1 MSKQASD
8 AFNSSTRVLVT
19 GGSGFLGG
27 HIVRQLLDDAAI
39 TVAIVSRHPKLPA
52 DITHHSRISIHA
64 ADVSVPAQINAV
76 FEAVKPHAIIHTA
89 SPTYLDTTTAL
100 VKANIDGTRALLQ
113 ASKECSD
120 TRAFV
125 FTSSHTAVVPTQKPL
140 SEDDAELY
148 TETNS
153 PNAYAMSKA
162 VAERIVIAANSS
174 ELRTSAIR
182 MPSIW
187 GQNDPNFVPQLVAS
201 IRKKEHKMQVG
212 SNTKLFEFLYIDK
225 AAEAHILA
233 MRSLLDPESSGAA
246 GEAFFISD
254 GKPYPFFDFSRKFY
268 AAGGHPV
275 APEEV
280 TTIPLGAMQV
290 MASTV
295 EWAYWVFTLGYMKP
309 TLRRVSIDQ
318 LDTGCCWSLEKAKK
332 TLGYEPVADQDDAI
346 KETMAWAMANL

>member
-1 MSKQASD
+1 MPRQASD
-8 AFNSSTRVLVT
+8 TSNPLTRVLVT

-27 HIVRQLLDDAAI
+27 HIVRQLLDDATT
-39 TVAIVSRHPKLPA
+39 TVAIVSRHPKMPVG
-52 DITHHSRISIHA
+52 DTHQSRISIHV
-64 ADVSVPAQINAV
+64 ADLTTPSQIKAV
-76 FEAVKPHAIIHTA
+76 FEDVKPHAIIHTA

-100 VKANIDGTRALLQ
+100 VKTNIEGTRALLQ
-113 ASKECSD
+113 ASIECSD

-125 FTSSHTAVVPTQKPL
+125 FTSSHTAVMPTQKPL
-140 SEDDAELY
+140 SEDDSELY
-148 TETNS
+148 TENNS

-162 VAERIVIAANSS
+162 VAERMVIAANSP

-187 GQNDPNFVPQLVAS
+187 GENDPNFVPQLVAS

-212 SNTKLFEFLYIDK
+212 NNTKVFEFLYIKK

-233 MRSLLDPESSGAA
+233 MRSLLNPESSVAA

-254 GKPYPFFDFSRKFY
+254 GKPHPFFDFSRKFY

-275 APEEV
+275 APKEV
-280 TTIPLGAMQV
+280 TTIPLGVMQA

-295 EWAYWVFTLGYMKP
+295 EWAYWIFTLGTIQP
-309 TLRRVSIDQ
+309 GLRRVSIDQ
-318 LDTGCCWSLEKAKK
+318 LDTGCCWSLEKAKTK
-332 TLGYEPVADQDDAI
+332 LGYEPIVDQDDAI
-346 KETMAWAMANL
+346 KQTMTWAMANL